1 LSSFCSAASALFAAF
16 FAASTSHDMPRTEKA
31 TSRVRRRA
39 SRRRASLCRHVIA
52 LSVEH
57 FPEQEVQNYESHT
70 RQAVVEMAF
79 QGPRPCLSARPS
91 LTTTRAVCERR
102 RRSATR
108 AHTARR
114 RFGASEEAAMA

>member
-16 FAASTSHDMPRTEKA
+16 FAASTSHDMPRTEKS

-39 SRRRASLCRHVIA
+39 SRRRASLCRARNRSFGRA
-52 LSVEH
+52 LSRARS
-57 FPEQEVQNYESHT
+57 QNDESHT